1 MIAWVLFCLLLV
13 AVGVAGELAFRLRAQ
28 RREHAAAIAAVTM
41 TAYEKANAD
50 IDAEMRAMYRDGLAA
65 KFALGKAKAAWARYR
80 SVRQAGRR
88 LTVVDLVRL
97 RGAVAEVDASLMGLE
112 EKREVANG

>member
-1 MIAWVLFCLLLV
+1 MNVLPWILFVTAAAVSGYIALCLRV
-13 AVGVAGELAFRLRAQ
+13 
-28 RREHAAAIAAVTM
+28 RRRDHAAAIAAVTM
-41 TAYEKANAD
+41 AAYEKANAS
-50 IDAEMRAMYRDGLAA
+50 IDAEIRAMYRDGLAA

-80 SVRQAGRR
+80 SIRQAGRR

-97 RGAVAEVDASLMGLE
+97 RAAVAEVDAALMGVE